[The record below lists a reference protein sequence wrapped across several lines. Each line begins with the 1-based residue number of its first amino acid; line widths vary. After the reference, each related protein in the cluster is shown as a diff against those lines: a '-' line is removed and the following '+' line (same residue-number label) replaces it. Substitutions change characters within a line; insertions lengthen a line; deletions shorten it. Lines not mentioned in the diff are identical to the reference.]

1 MKRIQV
7 QLTEEQEKR
16 LRRRANSSGRSLASV
31 IRDAID
37 RYVLEDDRE
46 ARIHRALAAMGRYSD
61 PAGGTDSG
69 TNHDRYLAD
78 AYEQQANRRG
88 RR

>member
-46 ARIHRALAAMGRYSD
+46 ARIHRALAAMGRYQRSRRR
-61 PAGGTDSG
+61 
-69 TNHDRYLAD
+69 DRYRHESRPLS
-78 AYEQQANRRG
+78 R
-88 RR
+88 